1 METRN
6 DEQRLSSTLYHRTN
20 SSDLA
25 GMSLCPRV
33 VTMAEDDD
41 DELLQMVRHAR
52 VRHVSGA
59 RLPRNARARPVRAPR
74 ERAVF
79 VVSFEIPVDGRSRPT
94 NIALRLRQAL
104 AMSLQQASAQQRGA
118 GPDDGAAAAGG
129 SGEPRPSRAG
139 REPLSPA
146 SDASEHKRRRTSEEV
161 TADLETNASTNAERD
176 AAARTHPAAGLV
188 EASRPTRPDANDTAE
203 RPAEGSAP
211 RDGQIR
217 GGGERPAL
225 GPRPRLTPP
234 RAPPRSPEP
243 PPSTSSAGHA
253 GSRRTNTTDPTSSRA
268 DEREDEKAELN
279 THRREAAFP
288 FAARRRRRG

>member
-1 METRN
+1 
-6 DEQRLSSTLYHRTN
+6 
-20 SSDLA
+20 
-25 GMSLCPRV
+25 MSLCPRV

-52 VRHVSGA
+52 VRHVPGA
-59 RLPRNARARPVRAPR
+59 RIPRNARARPVRAPR

-176 AAARTHPAAGLV
+176 AAARTDAA
-188 EASRPTRPDANDTAE
+188 A
-203 RPAEGSAP
+203 
-211 RDGQIR
+211 
-217 GGGERPAL
+217 
-225 GPRPRLTPP
+225 
-234 RAPPRSPEP
+234 
-243 PPSTSSAGHA
+243 
-253 GSRRTNTTDPTSSRA
+253 
-268 DEREDEKAELN
+268 
-279 THRREAAFP
+279 
-288 FAARRRRRG
+288 